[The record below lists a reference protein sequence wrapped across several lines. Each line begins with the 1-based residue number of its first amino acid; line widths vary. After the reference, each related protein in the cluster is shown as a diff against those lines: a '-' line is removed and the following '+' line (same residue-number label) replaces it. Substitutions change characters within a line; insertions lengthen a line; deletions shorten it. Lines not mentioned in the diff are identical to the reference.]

1 MNEVLRSIVSSGSVA
16 TEDGQTQTLHS
27 AISQEEGEFLQ
38 ETIRKARPRVS
49 LEVGCAY
56 GISSLYI
63 CEALREVNAAKHII
77 MDPYQHS
84 EWEGIGLS
92 NLRRAGYLDI
102 VDFHEAASY
111 QCLSRLAEDRVTV
124 DFAFIDGSHIFDDVF
139 VDFVLI
145 DKLLRPG
152 GIVILDDLSW
162 PPIRSVCR
170 YVLSNLRYQS
180 IGPQSRE
187 LQEQA
192 AAWRKVVS
200 RARQCGIGALQ
211 RASLSR
217 ILAPSLRM
225 LVGRVNKL
233 VPLHRIFVSTA
244 SLADSQLNLPG
255 YSNYVAL
262 QKLAHG
268 YWTHQERPLTS
279 TVTLVDVRLNE

>member
-1 MNEVLRSIVSSGSVA
+1 MTCRGRRSGVSA
-16 TEDGQTQTLHS
+16 DTF
-27 AISQEEGEFLQ
+27 SQ
-38 ETIRKARPRVS
+38 I
-49 LEVGCAY
+49 
-56 GISSLYI
+56 
-63 CEALREVNAAKHII
+63 
-77 MDPYQHS
+77 
-84 EWEGIGLS
+84 
-92 NLRRAGYLDI
+92 
-102 VDFHEAASY
+102 
-111 QCLSRLAEDRVTV
+111 
-124 DFAFIDGSHIFDDVF
+124 FA
-139 VDFVLI
+139 
-145 DKLLRPG
+145 
-152 GIVILDDLSW
+152 
-162 PPIRSVCR
+162 
-170 YVLSNLRYQS
+170 

-217 ILAPSLRM
+217 ILAPSWRM